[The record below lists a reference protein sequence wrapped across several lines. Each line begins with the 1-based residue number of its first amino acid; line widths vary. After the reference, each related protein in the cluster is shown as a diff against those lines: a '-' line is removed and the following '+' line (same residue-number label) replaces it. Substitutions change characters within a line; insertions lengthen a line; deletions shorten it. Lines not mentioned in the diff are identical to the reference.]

1 MMNNLET
8 VLGQLNEEQ
17 KQAVM
22 HPAEP
27 LLILAGA
34 GTGKTQTL
42 TARLAYRLIAKTL
55 PRSGLAVTF
64 TNKAAGELKK
74 RLEHLVG
81 YVFPP
86 AWKPFRLEAG
96 SQQAVLEV
104 GTFHSLAARF
114 LRALAPHLDFQA
126 NFSIYDMGDAEKIC
140 KQLLYN
146 VPEHTKKR
154 YHLTAKKVLYDI
166 SHYKNELVKPL
177 QAMSEASEELEK
189 IIAELYQKYQKA
201 LSEAGAF
208 DFDDLITRLVWI
220 LEERPEILKI
230 LHDNYGTI
238 FVDEYQDV
246 NTAQYI
252 LTKLLAQETN
262 DITVVGDDWQA
273 IYAFRGADYRN
284 LLAFKRD
291 WPQATVLTLTKNYRS
306 PQAVLSAAHGVMQ
319 PVTERSDKNLS
330 ATKKETTLVK
340 MVTVPEA
347 EIEASFIVRDI
358 IEGRSEMRDERREM
372 RDERSEKRVARSE
385 EIKYIPDEQGLE
397 SNGFPIGSGMTSKDE
412 MRGRS
417 ILDRVL
423 NSGRSNL
430 ANVMAGDYDF
440 SRKLGS
446 RNLPHYYAGQKVAK
460 NLTECAILY
469 RTNAQSRTI
478 EEAFLKAG
486 LPYKVVGG
494 IRFYERMEVKDL
506 LSFLRVLVSPKDI
519 ISLERAFLLL
529 GKGLGTS
536 SWAVLQ
542 NEAEKKEQPLGD
554 FIFQDNAVAVLKP
567 KPASALFLCQ
577 KKFESWSEKITSL
590 RPSEIV
596 RLILQESGLLDLYND
611 GTEEGEGRIENM
623 KEVVNLAQ
631 KFDGALGFVGLEIML
646 QEVALLTEAE
656 TEVGANGVTLLT
668 MHAAKG
674 LEFDYVYVVGVEE
687 GLIPHGNSLN
697 SLAEM
702 NEERRLF
709 YVAMTRAKK
718 QLTLLRAQMRTI
730 YGRTLPTIPS
740 RFMDDLPS
748 ETLEE
753 EEIF

>member
-1 MMNNLET
+1 MVNNLET
-8 VLGQLNEEQ
+8 ILGQLNEEQ
-17 KQAVM
+17 KQAVL

-42 TARLAYRLIAKTL
+42 TARLAYRLVSKTL
-55 PRSGLAVTF
+55 PKSGLAVTF

-177 QAMSEASEELEK
+177 QAMNEASEELEK
-189 IIAELYQKYQKA
+189 IIAELYQKYQKTLA
-201 LSEAGAF
+201 EAGAF

-246 NTAQYI
+246 NTAQYV
-252 LTKLLAQETN
+252 LTKLLAQATN

-358 IEGRSEMRDERREM
+358 IEGRSEMRDERSEMRDERRET

-397 SNGFPIGSGMTSKDE
+397 G
-412 MRGRS
+412 S
-417 ILDRVL
+417 ILNRVL

-446 RNLPHYYAGQKVAK
+446 RNLPHYYAGQKTAK
-460 NLTECAILY
+460 NLIECAVLY

-506 LSFLRVLVSPKDI
+506 LSFLRVLVSPKDT

-554 FIFQDNAVAVLKP
+554 FIFQDKAVAVLKP
-567 KPASALFLCQ
+567 KPASALSLCQ
-577 KKFESWSEKITSL
+577 KKFESWAEKIASL

-631 KFDGALGFVGLEIML
+631 KFDGALGLSGLEIML

-656 TEVGANGVTLLT
+656 TEVGINGVTLLT